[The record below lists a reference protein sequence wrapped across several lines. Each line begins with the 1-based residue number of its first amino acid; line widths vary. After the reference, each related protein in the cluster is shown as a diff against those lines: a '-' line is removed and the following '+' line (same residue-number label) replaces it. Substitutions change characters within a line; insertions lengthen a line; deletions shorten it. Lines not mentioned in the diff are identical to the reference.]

1 MGTKELEETGAE
13 VYTFARPVNFE
24 GDTFE
29 SLSIDFD
36 KLTGEDI
43 LTCDRQYQMESA
55 RQSGGELI
63 KETNKAYQAYIVA
76 RAAGVHV
83 GLIKALPAKDF
94 TKLTLQAQSFCC
106 CRLRRRRWDQ
116 RHRRLFG
123 HAYPHSNPLFSRPAC

>member
-1 MGTKELEETGAE
+1 MMGTKELEETGAE

-94 TKLTLQAQSFCC
+94 TKLTLQAQSF
-106 CRLRRRRWDQ
+106 L
-116 RHRRLFG
+116 L
-123 HAYPHSNPLFSRPAC
+123 L